1 MTSLKAGVVGKGER
15 EVALDRTLYPQHR
28 KLDTGISV
36 LPLQFA
42 HGFVSYLSDYPYV
55 CTEQIVSQAM
65 PAVLL
70 ASRPEFGYVK
80 TLPGADLSALIGEL
94 RSRQNDAGAYKLWPG
109 SDQVVEFVSLYAQ
122 QLLLEAADRG
132 EPVPGDLI
140 ENGNAYLRSI
150 AARDGNNITDERQ
163 SAYAIY
169 LLTRQGQRMTAEIAA
184 ARKRLT
190 ERYRG
195 QWESDLTAG
204 WLAAALDLMKQDN
217 DANQLMSKLRFTAG
231 TAVDSEP
238 DMYNGPM
245 TRDAL
250 LLFITARHFPERLRS
265 LPEDVLTNLAK
276 RINDGFYHSLSA
288 GTTLLALDAYAK
300 ATEGTE
306 RNFAVAEVLED
317 KSVRALTL
325 PAGLF
330 PKTTFSEQATGLRFS
345 NNTGLNGYYAV
356 EQSGFDRRPPTTAIK
371 QGFEVLREYTD
382 ENGKAI
388 GTIGMG
394 QQVDVHL
401 KFRKLKPGY
410 VGSVAMVDLLPG
422 GFELVVP
429 SQPAAPFAE
438 ASTESEEGSGRE
450 YSAWQCQICISS
462 KARLEYA
469 DMREDRVVF
478 YVYPSDEVSE
488 IVYRIKATNVGAY
501 TTPPAYGE
509 AMYDRSVVGRST
521 SGKLTVDRQ

>member
-1 MTSLKAGVVGKGER
+1 
-15 EVALDRTLYPQHR
+15 
-28 KLDTGISV
+28 
-36 LPLQFA
+36 
-42 HGFVSYLSDYPYV
+42 
-55 CTEQIVSQAM
+55 
-65 PAVLL
+65 
-70 ASRPEFGYVK
+70 
-80 TLPGADLSALIGEL
+80 
-94 RSRQNDAGAYKLWPG
+94 
-109 SDQVVEFVSLYAQ
+109 
-122 QLLLEAADRG
+122 
-132 EPVPGDLI
+132 
-140 ENGNAYLRSI
+140 
-150 AARDGNNITDERQ
+150 
-163 SAYAIY
+163 
-169 LLTRQGQRMTAEIAA
+169 MTAEIAA

-217 DANQLMSKLRFTAG
+217 DANQLMSKLRFTAS
-231 TAVDSEP
+231 TAVDGEP
-238 DMYNGPM
+238 DMYNDPM

-250 LLFITARHFPERLRS
+250 LLFIMSRHFPERLRS
-265 LPEDVLTNLAK
+265 LPEDVLTTLAK
-276 RINDGFYHSLSA
+276 RINEGFYHSLSA

-306 RNFAVAEVLED
+306 RNFAIAEVLED

-325 PAGLF
+325 SAGLF
-330 PKTTFSEQATGLRFS
+330 PKTTFSEQATSLRFS

-356 EQSGFDRRPPTTAIK
+356 EQSGFDRKPPTTAIR

-382 ENGKAI
+382 EKGKAI
-388 GTIGMG
+388 AKIGMG
-394 QQVDVHL
+394 QQVDVRL
-401 KFRKLKPGY
+401 KFRKLKAGY

-429 SQPAAPFAE
+429 SQPASTPFAE
-438 ASTESEEGSGRE
+438 AGTESEEGAGHE

-462 KARLEYA
+462 KAQLEYA

-478 YVYPSDEVSE
+478 YVYPAEEVSE
-488 IVYRIKATNVGAY
+488 IVYRIKATNVGTY

-521 SGKLTVDRQ
+521 SGKLTIDRP